1 MTDLTQHR
9 AGVEGRWRPRFALAA
24 LVRLVAYGLPVVCG
38 SSAAWLVSHELG
50 ASSHRVLATVTVLGA
65 AVAVSLLMS
74 RLTMKLMPLAV
85 LLRMTMIFPDRAPSR
100 VKVAR
105 LSNSSQDIGQRLH
118 SRSADESEAAMT
130 MLSLVTALG
139 RHDRRT
145 RGHSERVR
153 LFSDLLADQMGLTEA
168 DAGRLRWAALIHDI
182 GKLEIP
188 EAILNKPAGLSDE
201 EWALVRRHPLDGARL
216 ARPLECWLGEWFA
229 GIAHHHERWDGS
241 GYPMGLTGE
250 KISASGRVIAVV
262 DSFETMTSARAYKA
276 ARSTMDART
285 ELALCAGTHFDPT
298 VVRSFLAISLPKL
311 LWSVG
316 PLAFLVN
323 VPYLKWVVEGGVR
336 TADIATAATAAGA
349 NAAGA
354 TVVAVAVGAM
364 PSSASAV
371 PNLPLPAGTHAHT
384 VATSSGPASATNDP
398 ISAPSA
404 PMGTFQLLGDS
415 TPFRTVGPFATA
427 QLPAVEHADPAGPEN
442 RPDAPGGSGKHAKD
456 DARGQTTAGNDHG
469 PALTTHHGS
478 TPSSQ
483 TRKRSSQTGKGSS
496 QSGSTTSS
504 SDSGSS
510 HSGSSSDDGSSDD
523 GHHRGGSS
531 SGVVQE
537 STSGSSGTAS
547 SGRDSSGS
555 SSGKGSSGDG
565 RSSTGGK
572 G

>member
-1 MTDLTQHR
+1 
-9 AGVEGRWRPRFALAA
+9 
-24 LVRLVAYGLPVVCG
+24 
-38 SSAAWLVSHELG
+38 
-50 ASSHRVLATVTVLGA
+50 
-65 AVAVSLLMS
+65 
-74 RLTMKLMPLAV
+74 
-85 LLRMTMIFPDRAPSR
+85 
-100 VKVAR
+100 
-105 LSNSSQDIGQRLH
+105 
-118 SRSADESEAAMT
+118 
-130 MLSLVTALG
+130 
-139 RHDRRT
+139 
-145 RGHSERVR
+145 
-153 LFSDLLADQMGLTEA
+153 
-168 DAGRLRWAALIHDI
+168 
-182 GKLEIP
+182 
-188 EAILNKPAGLSDE
+188 
-201 EWALVRRHPLDGARL
+201 
-216 ARPLECWLGEWFA
+216 
-229 GIAHHHERWDGS
+229 
-241 GYPMGLTGE
+241 MGLTGE

-371 PNLPLPAGTHAHT
+371 PNLPLPAGTHART
-384 VATSSGPASATNDP
+384 VATSSGPASATKDP

-456 DARGQTTAGNDHG
+456 DARGHTTAGNDHG

-523 GHHRGGSS
+523 GHHRDGSS

-565 RSSTGGK
+565 RSSTGGR